1 MVFLP
6 VFCSSDAGREKKV
19 PWREKAAY

>member
-1 MVFLP
+1 MAFLP